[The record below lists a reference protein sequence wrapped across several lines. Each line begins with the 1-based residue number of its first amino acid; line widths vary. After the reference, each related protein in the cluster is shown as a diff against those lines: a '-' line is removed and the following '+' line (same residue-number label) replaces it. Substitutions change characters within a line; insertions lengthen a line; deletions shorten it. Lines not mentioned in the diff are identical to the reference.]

1 METTDLFLN
10 SRYNNIIIIKNNT
23 VISIINMFS
32 VRDEVFKKNI
42 TSITLTTT
50 SIIPRITLMMLSEFM
65 YFIPTDLRT
74 F

>member
-1 METTDLFLN
+1 METTALFLN